1 MLDPKHQLQASFSNE
16 WSVSTDE
23 WTGRAVRLKTDT
35 PFETHCEPSDPV
47 APPGVVGQ
55 SREAARRLGVTANR
69 VRALIEAKRLKA
81 IKVGREWRF
90 IRKTLTPWRIES
102 RGRSKSP

>member
-55 SREAARRLGVTANR
+55 SREAARRLGVTAN
-69 VRALIEAKRLKA
+69 
-81 IKVGREWRF
+81 
-90 IRKTLTPWRIES
+90 ES
-102 RGRSKSP
+102 ARTHRSKAFEGDQGWA